1 MTDAE
6 QIDALA
12 FHLMTALDRIDELN
26 AENEELLVKN
36 TLYAKQLRMA
46 DELLTLLDDDET
58 LGW

>member
-1 MTDAE
+1 VTDAE
-6 QIDALA
+6 KIDQLY
-12 FHLMTALDRIDELN
+12 FRLMTALDRIDELN

-36 TLYAKQLRMA
+36 TLQTKQLRMA

>member
-36 TLYAKQLRMA
+36 TLQTKQLRMA

>member
-1 MTDAE
+1 VTDAE

-12 FHLMTALDRIDELN
+12 FQLMRALDRIDELN

-36 TLYAKQLRMA
+36 TLQGKQLRMA

>member
-1 MTDAE
+1 VTDE
-6 QIDALA
+6 ERIDALA

-36 TLYAKQLRMA
+36 TLQTKQLRMA

>member
-1 MTDAE
+1 VTDAE

-36 TLYAKQLRMA
+36 TLQTKQLRMA